1 MRVSKMACEGGS
13 HAREEAMAGKTRTAM
28 RRGLPRAAASRGAVA
43 LLVALGT
50 AASLDGCAKSKP
62 KAYVI
67 PDESRDIFA
76 KRCAACHGE
85 TGRGDGPAAA
95 NLNPKPRDY
104 TNAAWQASVTDDQ
117 LRSIIVSGGF
127 AVGKSPLMPPNPDLE
142 SSPAVVE
149 GLVGIVRSFGP
160 K

>member
-1 MRVSKMACEGGS
+1 MREVRT
-13 HAREEAMAGKTRTAM
+13 REERAMAGRTKTSGT
-28 RRGLPRAAASRGAVA
+28 RGPGGVVASRAAAA
-43 LLVALGT
+43 LAIALGT
-50 AASLDGCAKSKP
+50 LAALGACSKAKP
-62 KAYVI
+62 KAYAI
-67 PDESRDIFA
+67 PDESRDIFT